1 MRKSRIVNPMCPS
14 STTFIM
20 FMLKLSTKS
29 PTFLRADQPGATSKV
44 QRQRLSSSTCEV
56 TTTKIRLVHTTQ
68 TPSHISSKWQT
79 GTSNHTHTHILPVR
93 ASLTLRE
100 NSWSLL
106 ISVIFIIVFCAVAW
120 FASPKGENQTY
131 VLVLSSLLLARDHKP
146 IIHESLVIAL
156 ALRRQPTNTTR
167 SQCLALDAHPLC
179 LELLAHVGYV
189 LLLLPP
195 SPTRFGHGMCGLL
208 TTWCFFLVAITF
220 LAQWHP
226 LIAPERADLRPEY
239 NGGPV
244 ASNGMF

>member
-1 MRKSRIVNPMCPS
+1 MCPS

-131 VLVLSSLLLARDHKP
+131 VLIYPPSYLRANHNTQSAAC
-146 IIHESLVIAL
+146 AL
-156 ALRRQPTNTTR
+156 ASRRRPTNTTR
-167 SQCLALDAHPLC
+167 SQCLALDSHPLC

-189 LLLLPP
+189 LLLLYHP
-195 SPTRFGHGMCGLL
+195 HQLL
-208 TTWCFFLVAITF
+208 WI
-220 LAQWHP
+220 
-226 LIAPERADLRPEY
+226 
-239 NGGPV
+239 
-244 ASNGMF
+244 